1 MDFTSFLSSVQYSPL
16 AQWVNTAGATYPIVE
31 SLHVV
36 AVALVFGTILVV
48 DLRLLGLAST
58 NRPFTRIAHDLLRMT
73 WGGFALAVITGT
85 LLFLPNA
92 GSIALNVNFQLKMV
106 VLLLAGINM
115 FVFEFI
121 SARNVA
127 VWDTALPPPNSARIA
142 GLLSLGLW
150 ASVIVFGRLIGFTP
164 LADDPFAMLS

>member
-1 MDFTSFLSSVQYSPL
+1 MDFTALLNDLQYSAL
-16 AQWVNTAGATYPIVE
+16 GQWVNTGGATYPIVE
-31 SLHVV
+31 SIHVI

-48 DLRLLGLAST
+48 DLRLLGLASN
-58 NRPFTRIAHDLLRMT
+58 NRPFTRVAHDLLRLT
-73 WGGFALAVITGT
+73 WIGFGLAVITGS

-92 GSIALNVNFQLKMV
+92 SNIAVNINFQLKMG
-106 VLLLAGINM
+106 LLMLAGINM

-127 VWDTALPPPNSARIA
+127 TWDTTLPPPNSARIA

-150 ASVIVFGRLIGFTP
+150 TAVLVFGRLIGFTP
-164 LADDPFAMLS
+164 VAGDPFASL

>member
-1 MDFTSFLSSVQYSPL
+1 MDLTSLLSAVQYSPL

-31 SLHVV
+31 SLHVI

-48 DLRLLGLAST
+48 DLRLLGVAST
-58 NRPFTRIAHDLLRMT
+58 NRPFTRVARDLLRLT
-73 WGGFALAVITGT
+73 WGGFALAVVTGT

-92 GSIALNVNFQLKMV
+92 GSIALNANFQLKMAL
-106 VLLLAGINM
+106 LLLAGLNM

-127 VWDTALPPPNSARIA
+127 VWDTASPPPNSARLA
-142 GLLSLGLW
+142 GLLSIGLW